1 MSVLL
6 SWEHPEQLNAK
17 AIIDVTVT
25 RLVSGSNKRVASGLD
40 VVWGFFEDVENDDP
54 SVDYQVEYRCL
65 DGATTQLTTTAL
77 HRTKKTDDLCII
89 SLQFKD
95 LMGFPVQAKKLSL
108 RNPVD
113 TTFRR
118 DIFTNMAGKLA
129 FSLRRNARVSLQLEG
144 DAHVLNTVVP
154 DTPEADW
161 AALSARGSLVDA
173 DQRGWY

>member
-17 AIIDVTVT
+17 AITGVIVT
-25 RLVSGSNKRVASGLD
+25 RYVPGSNKRVTSGSD
-40 VVWGFFEDVENDDP
+40 IAWGFFEDVENDDP
-54 SVDYQVEYRCL
+54 NADYQVEYRGL
-65 DGATTQLTTTAL
+65 DGTNTQLSTTAL
-77 HRTKKTDDLCII
+77 HRLKKTDDLCIVR
-89 SLQFKD
+89 LQFKD

-108 RNPVD
+108 RSPVD

-118 DIFTNMAGKLA
+118 DIYTNTVGMLA
-129 FSLRRNARVSLQLEG
+129 FCLRRNARVSLYLEG
-144 DAHVLNTVVP
+144 DAHVLNTIVP
-154 DTPEADW
+154 DKPEADW